1 MNKKIAKNA
10 AALGNMR
17 ETKSEIC
24 VKIHFSPFYKGEYK
38 SGTECNCMIS

>member
-24 VKIHFSPFYKGEYK
+24 VKIHFSPFYEGECVDLQ
-38 SGTECNCMIS
+38 EWNRM